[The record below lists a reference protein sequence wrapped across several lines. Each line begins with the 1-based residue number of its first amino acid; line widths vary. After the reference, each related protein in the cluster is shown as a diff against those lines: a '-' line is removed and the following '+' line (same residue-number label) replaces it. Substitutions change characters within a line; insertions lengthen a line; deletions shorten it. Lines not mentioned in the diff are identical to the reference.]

1 VKQLLFVLLVLLLL
15 RFAGAEN
22 LSLQN
27 GLVLFKQGQYEKALG
42 EFQQAQIAQPA
53 NASIKN
59 LLGVTETKLGRID
72 EANSYYQQ
80 AIHLDAKLPGPHK
93 NLGVNYLSSHQY
105 GLAERE
111 FKAALDL
118 SAQDPF
124 PHYYLAALYLDTSRY
139 QEAVEQLGP
148 ARPLLENDPELL
160 FQMASACLRLD
171 RRQEALTLIGDLEQR
186 SVLDVA
192 EEYQMGVM
200 LSEKKIY
207 PEAVERFRRITQ
219 MQPASWSGKFD
230 LAIALINDLQ
240 PGEAAELLRELTVER
255 PNDANL
261 FTLLGSAYE
270 ASENAPKALDAYR
283 AAVRADPENP
293 DRYLDYTRLL
303 MDLDRYG
310 EAVQIVQQGMRNTP
324 DAYALNLRL
333 GSIQM
338 MQGQYNQ
345 AGQSFQAAIQAQ
357 PEIALGYIALA
368 QSDMRDGRDQDASQI
383 LATAREKLPPDSM
396 LEYLY
401 GLVLSHLSKTD
412 EAIAAFQRSVALNP
426 ETSEPHYELG
436 RLYFESGLMQPAK
449 SEFERVLQLAPQHAN
464 AHYQLSR
471 VYARLGDNADSRAMA
486 EQTRQLLQKQ
496 REAALEAQKARFGD
510 FLAVRVP

>member
-1 VKQLLFVLLVLLLL
+1 
-15 RFAGAEN
+15 
-22 LSLQN
+22 
-27 GLVLFKQGQYEKALG
+27 
-42 EFQQAQIAQPA
+42 
-53 NASIKN
+53 
-59 LLGVTETKLGRID
+59 
-72 EANSYYQQ
+72 
-80 AIHLDAKLPGPHK
+80 
-93 NLGVNYLSSHQY
+93 
-105 GLAERE
+105 
-111 FKAALDL
+111 
-118 SAQDPF
+118 
-124 PHYYLAALYLDTSRY
+124 
-139 QEAVEQLGP
+139 
-148 ARPLLENDPELL
+148 
-160 FQMASACLRLD
+160 
-171 RRQEALTLIGDLEQR
+171 
-186 SVLDVA
+186 
-192 EEYQMGVM
+192 
-200 LSEKKIY
+200 
-207 PEAVERFRRITQ
+207 
-219 MQPASWSGKFD
+219 
-230 LAIALINDLQ
+230 
-240 PGEAAELLRELTVER
+240 LRELTVER

-270 ASENAPKALDAYR
+270 ASENAPKALDAYQ

-338 MQGQYNQ
+338 MQGQYDQ

-383 LATAREKLPPDSM
+383 LAIAREKLPPDSM

-401 GLVLSHLSKTD
+401 GLVLSHLSKSG
-412 EAIAAFQRSVALNP
+412 EAIAAFKRSVTLNP
-426 ETSEPHYELG
+426 EASEPHYELG
-436 RLYFESGLMQPAK
+436 RLYFESGLIQPAK
-449 SEFERVLQLAPQHAN
+449 SEFERVLQLAPQHPN

-471 VYARLGDNADSRAMA
+471 VYARLGDSADSRAMA

-510 FLAVRVP
+510 FLAVRAP